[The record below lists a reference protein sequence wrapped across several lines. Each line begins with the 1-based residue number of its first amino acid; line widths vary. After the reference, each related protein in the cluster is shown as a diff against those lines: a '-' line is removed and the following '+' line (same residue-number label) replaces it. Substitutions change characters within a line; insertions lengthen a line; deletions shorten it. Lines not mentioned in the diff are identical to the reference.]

1 MCVPEGEGQKAL
13 RALEKNFELELARST
28 VNSVSLMTG
37 MCVVAIIG
45 EGMCE
50 VPGVTAKFMSA
61 LADAN
66 VNIRLI
72 AQGSSERQV
81 AVVVDGEDESR
92 ALRAVHM
99 AFTLSETVASVS
111 ILGTSG
117 RLGQELL
124 AQLDAQRDSLRE
136 DLKIEVR
143 PIAATTSSAMV
154 LDDTAQGLDLDKVQA
169 ALAEFPQKDDDV
181 CETDGICVQE
191 LDMGLLTDFIEADVN
206 PHRIIVDCTASTSG
220 ISANYERWL
229 GKGVNIICPSKGAVA
244 GPLEQYKAAK
254 HAARRSGALWQYE
267 SAVGAALPIVGAV
280 RDLLETGDTVKSI
293 NGCVS
298 GTLAYV
304 LKSIEEDGTTFSAAV
319 KKAVDLGYT
328 EPDVREDLT
337 GLDMAEK
344 AVTMA
349 RECGLELSIEDVA
362 IEGLI
367 PQDLATKSFPDDMK
381 ATEVTQEVLKVMG
394 SSLDEAMAEKLKEA
408 KAEDK
413 VLRYSMTVDVEKG
426 TASVGLKAVD
436 ITDPLFR
443 LKDDENLVSFTTGRY
458 NKSPLIVKGSAAG
471 AELAA
476 SGIFADIL
484 RLARV
489 FSRD

>member
-1 MCVPEGEGQKAL
+1 MPAGRNA
-13 RALEKNFELELARST
+13 
-28 VNSVSLMTG
+28 
-37 MCVVAIIG
+37 
-45 EGMCE
+45 
-50 VPGVTAKFMSA
+50 
-61 LADAN
+61 
-66 VNIRLI
+66 
-72 AQGSSERQV
+72 ERQSFV
-81 AVVVDGEDESR
+81 KT
-92 ALRAVHM
+92 LR
-99 AFTLSETVASVS
+99 
-111 ILGTSG
+111 
-117 RLGQELL
+117 RL
-124 AQLDAQRDSLRE
+124 
-136 DLKIEVR
+136 
-143 PIAATTSSAMV
+143 
-154 LDDTAQGLDLDKVQA
+154 
-169 ALAEFPQKDDDV
+169 
-181 CETDGICVQE
+181 
-191 LDMGLLTDFIEADVN
+191 
-206 PHRIIVDCTASTSG
+206 
-220 ISANYERWL
+220 
-229 GKGVNIICPSKGAVA
+229 
-244 GPLEQYKAAK
+244 
-254 HAARRSGALWQYE
+254 
-267 SAVGAALPIVGAV
+267 
-280 RDLLETGDTVKSI
+280 
-293 NGCVS
+293 
-298 GTLAYV
+298 
-304 LKSIEEDGTTFSAAV
+304 
-319 KKAVDLGYT
+319 
-328 EPDVREDLT
+328 
-337 GLDMAEK
+337 
-344 AVTMA
+344 A